1 MPGSS
6 LWLVPPASHPLSAVI
21 TKLIEATL
29 PAHFPNATPHPPV
42 FAPHLTLTS
51 NIDPSIYGSDP
62 QGWLDSIP
70 FPSRSGVRV
79 RFERVKTE
87 DVYYRRC
94 YVKCGF
100 EGVRDVAG
108 IARAR
113 GVLGEQDVGDE
124 TEKWLSEWEGSFG
137 PHVSLM

>member
-1 MPGSS
+1 MAGSS
-6 LWLVPPASHPLSAVI
+6 LWLVPPPSHPLHAAL

-29 PAHFPNATPHPPV
+29 PAQFPHEAPRPPV

-51 NIDPSIYGSDP
+51 MIDPSLYGSDP
-62 QGWLDSIP
+62 QGWLDGIR
-70 FPSRSGVRV
+70 FPRGSDVQV
-79 RFERVKTE
+79 LFERVKTE

-94 YVKCGF
+94 YVKCSF
-100 EGVRDVAG
+100 EGLRDVAG

-113 GVLGEQDVGDE
+113 GVLGEYEVGDE
-124 TEKWLSEWEGSFG
+124 TEKWLAEWKGSFG